1 MVAII
6 VSVMTVNRQLRLL
19 LCGLSI
25 AVALISLAPVSASS
39 ANISRSY
46 KSTETI
52 PVGSLV
58 SLDSDQSD
66 YVVAANSS
74 NGKLLLGVVVKSDDS
89 LLAVN
94 VSNTTLQIATSG
106 TASVLVS
113 DLNGAIKVGDQ
124 IGVSPFSGVGM
135 KLATGGH
142 GIGLSQTAFNSNTEG
157 TSTQEVTDKAGNNKT
172 IRVGLVRVNV
182 GAGLTSTS
190 AEGNQAELN
199 SLQKIAKSLLGHQVA
214 TWRIVLSIIIILVA
228 VAALIALT
236 YASIYGSIISIGRN
250 PLGSHSIFKTLRT
263 VMAMV
268 LLTAVLAG
276 FMVFM
281 LLH

>member
-1 MVAII
+1 
-6 VSVMTVNRQLRLL
+6 MTVNRQLRLL